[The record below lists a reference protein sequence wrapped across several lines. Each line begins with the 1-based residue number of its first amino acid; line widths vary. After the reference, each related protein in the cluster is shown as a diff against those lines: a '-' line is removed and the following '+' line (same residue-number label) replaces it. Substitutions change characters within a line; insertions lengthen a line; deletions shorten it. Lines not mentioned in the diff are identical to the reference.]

1 MVSVP
6 IQDYHDVLN
15 CLPEIIFKKKKNWE
29 CISRN
34 SNYGANYE
42 NELCSIKIS

>member
-15 CLPEIIFKKKKNWE
+15 CLPEIIFKKKKIENASQE
-29 CISRN
+29 IQIIGLIMKM
-34 SNYGANYE
+34 NYAA
-42 NELCSIKIS
+42 